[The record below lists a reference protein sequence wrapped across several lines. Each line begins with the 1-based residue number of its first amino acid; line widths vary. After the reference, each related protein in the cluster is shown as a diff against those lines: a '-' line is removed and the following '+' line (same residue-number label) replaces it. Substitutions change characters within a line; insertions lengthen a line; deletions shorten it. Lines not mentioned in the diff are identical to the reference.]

1 MTNVNCNRAENQKK
15 KRIEKFEKSIF
26 FSSSIFDYDMATSVE
41 GFELLLALESFF

>member
-1 MTNVNCNRAENQKK
+1 MTNVNCNRAENQK

-41 GFELLLALESFF
+41 GFQLLLALEPFL